1 MPEWTD
7 SAIIL
12 SVRPYGENKGVV
24 NLLTADRWR
33 HAGLVHGFDSR
44 TKKGFYEPGN
54 HVSAEWRARLNEQ
67 LGTFQI
73 ELVKNP
79 SAHFLDTPIRLA
91 GLSSICAIL
100 DVGLPEREP
109 VTAIWQSTL
118 ALIDIISLAEE
129 EESWLSFY
137 IRWEAEL
144 LRTLGFGLGL
154 ERCAVSGR
162 VDQLVYVS
170 PKSGNA
176 IHKDHAGGYADRMLA
191 LPDFLQPHNT
201 GSALNISAKALDE
214 GVQLTGHFLKRRL
227 FELLDKDLPQ
237 PRLRL
242 AHLVAKRYN
251 NT

>member
-24 NLLTADRWR
+24 NLLTADRGR

-79 SAHFLDTPIRLA
+79 SAHFLDIPVRLA

-118 ALIDIISLAEE
+118 ALIDIISLAEG
-129 EESWLSFY
+129 
-137 IRWEAEL
+137 RKA
-144 LRTLGFGLGL
+144 GFPFIFAGKQNCCVRLVSGLGWI
-154 ERCAVSGR
+154 AVR
-162 VDQLVYVS
+162 
-170 PKSGNA
+170 
-176 IHKDHAGGYADRMLA
+176 
-191 LPDFLQPHNT
+191 
-201 GSALNISAKALDE
+201 
-214 GVQLTGHFLKRRL
+214 
-227 FELLDKDLPQ
+227 
-237 PRLRL
+237 
-242 AHLVAKRYN
+242 
-251 NT
+251 